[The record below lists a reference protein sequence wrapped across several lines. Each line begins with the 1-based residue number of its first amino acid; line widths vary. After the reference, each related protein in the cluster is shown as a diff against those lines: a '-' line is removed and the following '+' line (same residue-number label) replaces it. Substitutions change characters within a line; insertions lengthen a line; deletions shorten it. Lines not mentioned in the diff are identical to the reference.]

1 MHPRIYIN
9 LTASTKLKYVLS
21 LLDAMARKKKIEHHY
36 LRDIE
41 HKIESETQLL
51 KKVFA
56 WMFQAKLTMLLV
68 VINIGI
74 YLVSLTWSEE
84 YFSSL
89 VFRPEHL
96 AQLNLGPEIAS
107 WFLHANPTHLIGNLI
122 FLFIFGRV
130 CEKRFGAIKFF
141 LIYFGSAIVSD
152 IVAGLVFGQGG
163 IGASGAIAGVIAAA
177 IIIDP
182 FYFTYLFF
190 GIPLPIVVVG
200 WIFIF
205 ADISG
210 IISPVPG
217 DNVGHIAHLA
227 GFVGITLLV
236 FLLNLKKEKIKT
248 GLLVNLGTLALGAL
262 LYFYGPSLELPFI
275 S

>member
-1 MHPRIYIN
+1 MKEIGHH
-9 LTASTKLKYVLS
+9 
-21 LLDAMARKKKIEHHY
+21 IET
-36 LRDIE
+36 
-41 HKIESETQLL
+41 ETQLL
-51 KKVFA
+51 KKIIA
-56 WMFQAKLTMLLV
+56 WMFQAKLTMLLIF
-68 VINIGI
+68 INLIVFF
-74 YLVSLTWSEE
+74 VSLTWSEE
-84 YFSSL
+84 FFNSL
-89 VFRPEHL
+89 IFRPEHIV
-96 AQLNLGPEIAS
+96 QFNFVPEVVS

-130 CEKRFGAIKFF
+130 CEKRFGVIKFF
-141 LIYFGSAIVSD
+141 LIYFGSAIISD
-152 IVAGLVFGQGG
+152 LVAGLIFGHGG

-217 DNVGHIAHLA
+217 DNIGHIAHLA
-227 GFVGITLLV
+227 GFLGITLLV
-236 FLLNLKKEKIKT
+236 FFLNLKKEKIKT
-248 GLLVNLGTLALGAL
+248 GFLINIATLVLGTL
-262 LYFYGPSLELPFI
+262 LYFYVPSIKIPFFNN
-275 S
+275 